1 MPKHSTWLRTVFLGA
16 LVVVFLAQSLVLG
29 RVVRDQLAQLAT
41 ARTDDVQWNLAQIE
55 VDLLQLQIALDSVR
69 INGSPAL
76 RELRKRFDILYSRHA
91 IICQSPIYEDL
102 RNSARNQERVRYFKA
117 FLDQAVPLI
126 DGSDEQLL
134 TRVSNLR
141 QASNNLHRDIR
152 SLALEGV
159 TIFAETDERTRAE
172 MSSTLIQLALST
184 LALIAALTGT
194 AIVLLRM
201 YRRGLV
207 AAEESQIMRDRF
219 EAMVSS
225 SLDAILVV
233 DRTGKILA
241 FNGAASEVFGYDR
254 DEALGQNMSELII
267 PEHLRAAHLAGM
279 HRYLRNGEKRV
290 IGAGRV
296 RLEALHRTGK
306 VFPVELSISAAEH
319 ENRTIFVSFLRDISQ
334 QVAAEAELVNAR
346 DEAQAGEQA
355 KAELLTV
362 MSHEMRTP
370 LNGILGS
377 LDLIDRG
384 NLTEDQNRY
393 LEAIKVSGDL
403 LLGHVND
410 VLDVSRLDAM
420 DDAPQATPFELSVMS
435 QALLD
440 SLLANAK
447 TRGNTLSLTL
457 RSPSLNTVVGDELRL
472 KQCLLNLLGNAN
484 KFTTD
489 GQISLEIERLETDP
503 SIVEFRIADT
513 GIGIE
518 EADLERIFEDF
529 VKIDSGY
536 ARRDAGTGLG

>member
-1 MPKHSTWLRTVFLGA
+1 
-16 LVVVFLAQSLVLG
+16 
-29 RVVRDQLAQLAT
+29 
-41 ARTDDVQWNLAQIE
+41 
-55 VDLLQLQIALDSVR
+55 
-69 INGSPAL
+69 
-76 RELRKRFDILYSRHA
+76 
-91 IICQSPIYEDL
+91 
-102 RNSARNQERVRYFKA
+102 
-117 FLDQAVPLI
+117 
-126 DGSDEQLL
+126 
-134 TRVSNLR
+134 
-141 QASNNLHRDIR
+141 
-152 SLALEGV
+152 
-159 TIFAETDERTRAE
+159 
-172 MSSTLIQLALST
+172 
-184 LALIAALTGT
+184 
-194 AIVLLRM
+194 
-201 YRRGLV
+201 
-207 AAEESQIMRDRF
+207 
-219 EAMVSS
+219 
-225 SLDAILVV
+225 
-233 DRTGKILA
+233 LA

-254 DEALGQNMSELII
+254 DEALGQNMTELII

-279 HRYLRNGEKRV
+279 HRYLRTGEKRV

-420 DDAPQATPFELSVMS
+420 DDAPQATPFELSIMS

-457 RSPSLNTVVGDELRL
+457 RSPSLNTGVGDELRL

-484 KFTTD
+484 KFTT
-489 GQISLEIERLETDP
+489 
-503 SIVEFRIADT
+503 
-513 GIGIE
+513 
-518 EADLERIFEDF
+518 
-529 VKIDSGY
+529 
-536 ARRDAGTGLG
+536 